1 MRRVTSSL
9 KGSPD
14 CESSRIAPVSAMPA
28 IGAASNGVSS
38 SSSSA
43 AAGSKPSAAH
53 AHSHAGRSGDW
64 LEVLQ
69 AWQLWQRASTTAAL
83 RDVSEQARLVAQL
96 RSAAERP
103 DTAQSMLHGPH
114 FGEVLTMLAQVRWPH
129 AHARACMVQGQG
141 LLHIRL
147 AT

>member
-1 MRRVTSSL
+1 
-9 KGSPD
+9 
-14 CESSRIAPVSAMPA
+14 MPA

-38 SSSSA
+38 SSGSA
-43 AAGSKPSAAH
+43 AAGSNSLAAH

-64 LEVLQ
+64 IEVLQ

-103 DTAQSMLHGPH
+103 DTAHSMLHGPH

-129 AHARACMVQGQG
+129 AHACACMVQGQG
-141 LLHIRL
+141 LHQQCC
-147 AT
+147 T